1 LALDGFAVK
10 TPGYDRWI
18 SLGFLGFSR
27 PKRDFSMVYAGKTV
41 ENFSRAFSRDVRSAT
56 TGAGGSCM
64 RNSRITHEES
74 LTLIL
79 LFCKRL
85 LSDS

>member
-41 ENFSRAFSRDVRSAT
+41 ENFFSR
-56 TGAGGSCM
+56 
-64 RNSRITHEES
+64 
-74 LTLIL
+74 
-79 LFCKRL
+79 FFP
-85 LSDS
+85 